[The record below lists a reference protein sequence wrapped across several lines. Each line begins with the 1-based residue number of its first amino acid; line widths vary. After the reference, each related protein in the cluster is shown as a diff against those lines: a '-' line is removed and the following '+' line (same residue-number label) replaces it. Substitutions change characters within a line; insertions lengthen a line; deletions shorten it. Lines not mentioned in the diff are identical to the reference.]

1 MSNAGFRMPRWFHQM
16 GSPKW
21 FYSFGAMIQPWLGV
35 AAVALLTWGML
46 WGLAFAPADYQQG
59 NSFRIIYVH
68 VPAAI
73 LSQSVFLGMAVAGAI
88 GLIWKMKIAFMV
100 ARSCIAIGATF
111 TFIALVTGAIWG
123 KPTWGAYWVWDARLT
138 STLVLLFL
146 YAGVMALNQAIS
158 ERQTAGKATAILAI
172 VGTINIPIIKY
183 SVDWWNTLHQAS
195 TFTLTAKPSMPSEMY
210 LPLLLTVLGSYC
222 VFGWIVLART
232 RAQILQ
238 TQQGAS
244 WLIQHKDMTEAK

>member
-1 MSNAGFRMPRWFHQM
+1 M

-21 FYSFGAMIQPWLGV
+21 FYEWGGRLQSWFALAALVLLG
-35 AAVALLTWGML
+35 WGMI

-59 NSFRIIYVH
+59 NSFRIMYVH

-73 LSQSVFLGMAVAGAI
+73 LSQSIFVSMAVAGAI
-88 GLIWKMKIAFMV
+88 GIIWKMKVAFMV

-111 TFIALVTGAIWG
+111 TAIALLTGAIWG
-123 KPTWGAYWVWDARLT
+123 KPTWGTYWVWDARLT

-158 ERQTAGKATAILAI
+158 ERQTAGKATAILAL

-183 SVDWWNTLHQAS
+183 SVEWWNTLHQS
-195 TFTLTAKPSMPSEMY
+195 SSFSLTEKPTMPAEMY
-210 LPLLLTVLGSYC
+210 VPLLLTVLGSYC
-222 VFGWIVLART
+222 LFALLVLMRT
-232 RAQILQ
+232 RTQILQ
-238 TQQGAS
+238 TQGHTK
-244 WLIQHKDMTEAK
+244 WLTQHPDIEGV

>member
-1 MSNAGFRMPRWFHQM
+1 MTQSIWRMPRWFHQM

-21 FYSFGAMIQPWLGV
+21 FYDIAGRLQPWFAL
-35 AAVALLTWGML
+35 ATAVLLIWGSV

-59 NSFRIIYVH
+59 NSFRIMYVH

-73 LSQSVFLGMAVAGAI
+73 LAQSVFLGMAVAGAVGI
-88 GLIWKMKIAFMV
+88 VWKMKVAFMV
-100 ARSCIAIGATF
+100 ARSCIAMGASF
-111 TFIALVTGAIWG
+111 TLIALITGAIWG

-158 ERQTAGKATAILAI
+158 ERQVAGKASAILAI

-183 SVDWWNTLHQAS
+183 SVEWWNTLHQTS
-195 TFTLTAKPSMPSEMY
+195 SFTLTAKPSMPADMY
-210 LPLLLTVLGSYC
+210 LPLLLMVLGCYC
-222 VFGWIVLART
+222 LFALVVLMRT
-232 RAQILQ
+232 RAQILE
-238 TQQGAS
+238 TQSGSVWLMQHADIQGA
-244 WLIQHKDMTEAK
+244 K

>member
-1 MSNAGFRMPRWFHQM
+1 MTQSSWRMPRWFHQM

-21 FYSFGAMIQPWLGV
+21 FYNFGGLLQPWFAM
-35 AAVALLTWGML
+35 AAFVLLTVGVV

-59 NSFRIIYVH
+59 NSFRIMYVH

-111 TFIALVTGAIWG
+111 TLIALVTGAIWG

-158 ERQTAGKATAILAI
+158 ERQIAGKATAILAI
-172 VGTINIPIIKY
+172 VGTVNIPIIKY
-183 SVDWWNTLHQAS
+183 SVEWWNTLHQS
-195 TFTLTAKPSMPSEMY
+195 SSFSLTEKPSMPAEMY
-210 LPLLLTVLGSYC
+210 LPLLLTVLGSYFL
-222 VFGWIVLART
+222 FGLVVLIRT
-232 RAQILQ
+232 RSQILQ
-238 TQQGAS
+238 TQNGAS
-244 WLIQHKDMTEAK
+244 WLLQHKDISGAK

>member
-1 MSNAGFRMPRWFHQM
+1 MAQSMWRIPRWFYQM

-21 FYSFGAMIQPWLGV
+21 FYDIGGRLQPWFAV
-35 AAVALLTWGML
+35 AAAVLLMWGAI

-59 NSFRIIYVH
+59 NSFRIMYVH

-73 LSQSVFLGMAVAGAI
+73 LSQSIFLAMALAGAVGI
-88 GLIWKMKIAFMV
+88 IWKIKVAFMV

-111 TFIALVTGAIWG
+111 TLIALLTGAIWG

-146 YAGVMALNQAIS
+146 YAGVMALNQAIT
-158 ERQTAGKATAILAI
+158 ERQVAGKATAILAI

-183 SVDWWNTLHQAS
+183 SVEWWNTLHQTS
-195 TFTLTAKPSMPSEMY
+195 SFTLTAKPSMPADMY

-222 VFGWIVLART
+222 VFALVVLVRT
-232 RAQILQ
+232 RAQILH
-238 TQQGAS
+238 TQSGAT
-244 WLIQHKDMTEAK
+244 WLIKHRDITGAT

>member
-1 MSNAGFRMPRWFHQM
+1 MAQFSWHMPRWFHQM

-21 FYSFGAMIQPWLGV
+21 FYNFGGALQPWFAL
-35 AAVALLTWGML
+35 AAVALLTCGMV

-59 NSFRIIYVH
+59 NSFRIMYVH
-68 VPAAI
+68 VPSAI
-73 LSQSVFLGMAVAGAI
+73 LSQSIFLSMAIAGAI

-111 TFIALVTGAIWG
+111 TLIALVTGAIWG

-158 ERQTAGKATAILAI
+158 ERQIAGKATAILAI
-172 VGTINIPIIKY
+172 VGTVNIPIIKY
-183 SVDWWNTLHQAS
+183 SVEWWNTLHQS
-195 TFTLTAKPSMPSEMY
+195 SSFSLTEKPSMPAEMY
-210 LPLLLTVLGSYC
+210 LPLLLTVLGSYFL
-222 VFGWIVLART
+222 FGLVVLIRT
-232 RAQILQ
+232 RSQILQ
-238 TQQGAS
+238 TQNGAS
-244 WLIQHKDMTEAK
+244 WLLQHKDISGAK

>member
-1 MSNAGFRMPRWFHQM
+1 MSSLDWRMPRWFHQM

-21 FYSFGAMIQPWLGV
+21 FYEWGGRLQSWFALAALVLLG
-35 AAVALLTWGML
+35 WGMI

-59 NSFRIIYVH
+59 NSFRIMYVH

-73 LSQSVFLGMAVAGAI
+73 LSQSIFVSMAVAGAI
-88 GLIWKMKIAFMV
+88 GIIWKMKVAFMV

-111 TFIALVTGAIWG
+111 TAIALLTGAIWG
-123 KPTWGAYWVWDARLT
+123 KPTWGTYWVWDARLT

-158 ERQTAGKATAILAI
+158 ERQTAGKATAILAL

-183 SVDWWNTLHQAS
+183 SVEWWNTLHQS
-195 TFTLTAKPSMPSEMY
+195 SSFSLTDKPTMPAEMY
-210 LPLLLTVLGSYC
+210 VPLLLTVLGSYC
-222 VFGWIVLART
+222 LFALLVLMRT
-232 RAQILQ
+232 RTQILQ
-238 TQQGAS
+238 TQGHTK
-244 WLIQHKDMTEAK
+244 WLTQHPDIEGV

>member
-1 MSNAGFRMPRWFHQM
+1 MTESSWRMPRWFHQM

-21 FYSFGAMIQPWLGV
+21 FYGFAGILQPWFAIAALG
-35 AAVALLTWGML
+35 LLTWGAL

-59 NSFRIIYVH
+59 NSFRIMYVH

-73 LSQSVFLGMAVAGAI
+73 LSQSIFLGMAVAGAV
-88 GLIWKMKIAFMV
+88 GLVWKMKVAFMV

-111 TFIALVTGAIWG
+111 TAIALVTGAIWG

-138 STLVLLFL
+138 STLVLFFL
-146 YAGVMALNQAIS
+146 YTGIMALNQAIS
-158 ERQTAGKATAILAI
+158 ERHIAGKATAILAI

-183 SVDWWNTLHQAS
+183 SVEWWNTLHQS
-195 TFTLTAKPSMPSEMY
+195 SSFTLTAKPSMPAEMY

-222 VFGWIVLART
+222 FFALVVLMRT
-232 RAQILQ
+232 RSQIVQ
-238 TQQGAS
+238 SQSGAS
-244 WLIQHKDMTEAK
+244 WLMQHRDITGA